1 MHRIRV
7 ALWVVVLSSGLAAP
21 AAAQFPPPGQPL
33 FACIRLDRDG
43 AEGRLMRLVTANER
57 CRPNETRIQ
66 WNVAGP
72 QGPTGPTG
80 PTGPAGPA
88 GPQGVPGPT
97 GSTGPQ
103 GVAGP
108 TGSAGPQG
116 VAGPTG
122 PAGPQGLVGPTGP
135 TGADGAMGL
144 QGPQGAA
151 GPTGATGPVGPTGPA
166 GVQTLFGQ
174 DTSNA
179 SAARGREC
187 TLGEIILS
195 AGVRGVG
202 VPAAGQLLS
211 IGQNTALFSL
221 MGTMYGGNGV
231 TTFAL
236 PDLRAAAP
244 NGVTYTIC
252 DEGIFPSSR

>member
-1 MHRIRV
+1 
-7 ALWVVVLSSGLAAP
+7 
-21 AAAQFPPPGQPL
+21 
-33 FACIRLDRDG
+33 
-43 AEGRLMRLVTANER
+43 MRLVTANEP
-57 CRPNETRIQ
+57 CRPNETRIL
-66 WNVAGP
+66 WNIVGP
-72 QGPTGPTG
+72 QGPAG

-88 GPQGVPGPT
+88 GPQGVAGPT

-108 TGSAGPQG
+108 TG
-116 VAGPTG
+116 
-122 PAGPQGLVGPTGP
+122 PAGPQGIVGPTGP
-135 TGADGAMGL
+135 TGPDGAMGL

-151 GPTGATGPVGPTGPA
+151 GPTGATGAVGPTGPS
-166 GVQTLFGQ
+166 GVQTLFGT

-202 VPAAGQLLS
+202 APADGRLLA
-211 IGQNTALFSL
+211 INVNTALFSL
-221 MGTMYGGNGV
+221 IGTMYGGNGV

-252 DEGIFPSSR
+252 DQGIFPGSL

>member
-1 MHRIRV
+1 MQRIRV
-7 ALWVVVLSSGLAAP
+7 ALWIVVLSSGLASS

-43 AEGRLMRLVTANER
+43 DQGRLMRLVLANEQ
-57 CRPNETRIQ
+57 CRPSETRIQ
-66 WNVAGP
+66 WNVVGP
-72 QGPTGPTG
+72 QGPIG

-88 GPQGVPGPT
+88 GPA
-97 GSTGPQ
+97 

-108 TGSAGPQG
+108 TGPVGPQG

-122 PAGPQGLVGPTGP
+122 PVGPQGVAGP
-135 TGADGAMGL
+135 TGATGPEGAMGL
-144 QGPQGAA
+144 QGPQGAQ

-166 GVQTLFGQ
+166 GVQTLFGT
-174 DTSNA
+174 DTSAA

-202 VPAAGQLLS
+202 IPAAGQLMS
-211 IGQNTALFSL
+211 ISQNTALFSL
-221 MGTMYGGNGV
+221 MGTMYGGDGR

-252 DEGIFPSSR
+252 DQGIFPSSS